1 MKKAIIALL
10 IFIIIG
16 GLAGGAYVFLM
27 TDILKTPDQLFK
39 KYLVTSIID
48 LTKMEMD
55 PYGKVISRLSEESA
69 QIKYASVDESQEN
82 KIELSY
88 VSNPIDKK
96 MKIDFGMNV
105 EGNEYLSISAI
116 IAEEIFGIQMKD
128 VHEKYLALE
137 NRDLKKIVREF
148 GTEETAQN
156 IPDKIVFPE
165 KMLQEDKDKM
175 IAIITKYVG
184 KINESIPAEKYI
196 VEKQVAVSIG
206 TENITTDKYSLI
218 MDENEFLT
226 LILNTMQELLAD
238 QEFLDL
244 CKNRVDTQTIENLKQ
259 SINDSLIEVQKQTKQ
274 AQLKVSVYVAD
285 KITKKVEIISK
296 EGTTEWFL
304 KNTETESNFTIK
316 NVANKTAKNKVASES
331 IFKINNKITGS
342 QGVLTIEEKTTYNPK
357 DVKALEKNDSS
368 LFDEDTKYEDSETKT
383 IITSEFSDSNITGEI
398 VLEGFE
404 NEKSDSDGEISA
416 MKNTFEI
423 TFNQNLNIEELNEE
437 NTLILND
444 YTPEDFSNLGT
455 ELIMNALK
463 TANEKPNS
471 FIGSMAMLISFLAPT
486 PEIDNSEMID
496 GDFVIE
502 DDIIETNETEEI
514 TIVDERENVYNY
526 VLSGL
531 NKSLIEFKNE
541 LSLNEDANIGDFL
554 TVENVQEE
562 CPENYALELLDGT
575 TMKCIINGEECFYI
589 TMNINGETLLVDEIN
604 VYTEEE
610 YLNM

>member
-69 QIKYASVDESQEN
+69 QIKYTSVDESQEN
-82 KIELSY
+82 KIEVSY

-137 NRDLKKIVREF
+137 NRDLKKIAREF
-148 GTEETAQN
+148 GTEETVQN

-165 KMLQEDKDKM
+165 KMIQEDKDKM

-206 TENITTDKYSLI
+206 AENVTTDKYSLI

-244 CKNRVDTQTIENLKQ
+244 CKNRVDTQTIENLRQ

-304 KNTETESNFTIK
+304 KNTETESNLTVK
-316 NVANKTAKNKVASES
+316 NVANKTAKNKVACES

-404 NEKSDSDGEISA
+404 NEESDSDGETPA

-423 TFNQNLNIEELNEE
+423 AFNQNLNIEELNEE

-444 YTPEDFSNLGT
+444 YTSEDFSNLGT

-471 FIGSMAMLISFLAPT
+471 FIGSMAMLISFFAPT

-531 NKSLIEFKNE
+531 NKSLTEFKNE

>member
-218 MDENEFLT
+218 
-226 LILNTMQELLAD
+226 
-238 QEFLDL
+238 
-244 CKNRVDTQTIENLKQ
+244 IEIA
-259 SINDSLIEVQKQTKQ
+259 S
-274 AQLKVSVYVAD
+274 
-285 KITKKVEIISK
+285 
-296 EGTTEWFL
+296 
-304 KNTETESNFTIK
+304 FTAAI
-316 NVANKTAKNKVASES
+316 
-331 IFKINNKITGS
+331 
-342 QGVLTIEEKTTYNPK
+342 
-357 DVKALEKNDSS
+357 
-368 LFDEDTKYEDSETKT
+368 
-383 IITSEFSDSNITGEI
+383 
-398 VLEGFE
+398 
-404 NEKSDSDGEISA
+404 
-416 MKNTFEI
+416 
-423 TFNQNLNIEELNEE
+423 
-437 NTLILND
+437 
-444 YTPEDFSNLGT
+444 
-455 ELIMNALK
+455 
-463 TANEKPNS
+463 
-471 FIGSMAMLISFLAPT
+471 
-486 PEIDNSEMID
+486 
-496 GDFVIE
+496 
-502 DDIIETNETEEI
+502 
-514 TIVDERENVYNY
+514 
-526 VLSGL
+526 
-531 NKSLIEFKNE
+531 KSLKF
-541 LSLNEDANIGDFL
+541 SL
-554 TVENVQEE
+554 T
-562 CPENYALELLDGT
+562 
-575 TMKCIINGEECFYI
+575 
-589 TMNINGETLLVDEIN
+589 
-604 VYTEEE
+604 
-610 YLNM
+610 

>member
-148 GTEETAQN
+148 GTEETVQN

-165 KMLQEDKDKM
+165 KMIQEDKDKM

-244 CKNRVDTQTIENLKQ
+244 CKNRVDTQTIENLRQ

-404 NEKSDSDGEISA
+404 NEESDSDGETPA

-444 YTPEDFSNLGT
+444 YTSEDFSNLGT

-531 NKSLIEFKNE
+531 NKSLTEFKNE